1 MRLRCIQNVNSCSQL
16 GRIAAIPGTHFAR
29 DSQSLGIK
37 ELTRRFLIGLWRPFV
52 AMLAVLATLAG
63 TMRLGGAPFAAIR
76 QTLVQPASLS

>member
-1 MRLRCIQNVNSCSQL
+1 MAASPFSFFD
-16 GRIAAIPGTHFAR
+16 GPFASAIPGTHFAR